1 MRLPL
6 NKRKWGAVAITL
18 ATSLGGGAHGALGD
32 CEELIARIEHTLA
45 RAKLTPKDAQRV
57 RELKNEG
64 IRLHRAGRYPECM
77 TPLTQAAALLGLRPA
92 PQR

>member
-1 MRLPL
+1 ML
-6 NKRKWGAVAITL
+6 AI
-18 ATSLGGGAHGALGD
+18 SSGGGAHGALGD
-32 CEELIARIEHTLA
+32 CEELIARIEWILT

-77 TPLTQAAALLGLRPA
+77 TPLREAAALLGLKPD
-92 PQR
+92 P